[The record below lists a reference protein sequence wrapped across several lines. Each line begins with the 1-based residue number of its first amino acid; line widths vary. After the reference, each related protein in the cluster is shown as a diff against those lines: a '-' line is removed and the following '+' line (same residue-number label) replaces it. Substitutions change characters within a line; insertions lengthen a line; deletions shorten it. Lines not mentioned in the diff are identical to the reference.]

1 MLCTACKLKKI
12 IVIQQILKLNSYLSV
27 IVAFVTSGRTLETCT
42 ENEADILK
50 IVYIYEPDPLT
61 LAHGRI
67 YLCDLFILQI

>member
-1 MLCTACKLKKI
+1 MLCTACKLNKL
-12 IVIQQILKLNSYLSV
+12 IQQILKLTSYLSV
-27 IVAFVTSGRTLETCT
+27 IVAFVTSGGILETCYT

-67 YLCDLFILQI
+67 YLCELFIL